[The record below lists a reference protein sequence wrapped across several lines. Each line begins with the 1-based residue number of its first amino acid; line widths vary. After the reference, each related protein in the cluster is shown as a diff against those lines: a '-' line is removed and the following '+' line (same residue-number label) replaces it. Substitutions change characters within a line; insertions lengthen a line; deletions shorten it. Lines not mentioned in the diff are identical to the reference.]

1 MPLSESSR
9 VILRLYR
16 VRLMS
21 LLFSICSNCLRS
33 KRDSSASTVAPGCRR
48 MLPPL
53 LSKMVLLLMGW
64 IRNVTNCGL
73 TFFTSIVLT
82 KVVIAIILSPL

>member
-1 MPLSESSR
+1 
-9 VILRLYR
+9 
-16 VRLMS
+16 
-21 LLFSICSNCLRS
+21 
-33 KRDSSASTVAPGCRR
+33 
-48 MLPPL
+48 
-53 LSKMVLLLMGW
+53 MGW